1 MSFPDFF
8 DLLKTDI
15 PDGIGYLVIAV
26 VGVAGGLAHVAL
38 FALFF

>member
-15 PDGIGYLVIAV
+15 PDGIAYLAIV
-26 VGVAGGLAHVAL
+26 VGGVAGGFAL